1 MTIYLDIVLLENI
14 ILNYIILLSTAII
27 SKSKI
32 IMNRILIS
40 STIGGVY
47 AILNYV
53 SEKSGFVNIIL
64 KIVISIIMVK
74 VAFKEFEVKKI
85 LKQVIFFYLTSFTFG
100 GIAFMLLYFVNPQNI
115 IMNGTYFVGT
125 YPLKITVLAGGVGF
139 IIITIVTQYI
149 KNKITEKTMI
159 YDLEIFFDG
168 RTKKIKSM
176 LDTGNLLKEPITNAD
191 VIIVEKES
199 LLGIISNDILEN
211 LNNIV
216 KGKWISSNNI
226 NSYKFKLIPFSSLGN
241 ESGLLL
247 GFKPDYI
254 KIYKEEEFFRNDIIV
269 GIYNGK
275 LTKNNLYT
283 SLIGLNI
290 LKWISKIKGGIYEI
304 FTNV

>member
-40 STIGGVY
+40 STIGGIY

-64 KIVISIIMVK
+64 KIIISIIMVR
-74 VAFKEFEVKKI
+74 VAFKEIEWKKI
-85 LKQVIFFYLTSFTFG
+85 LKQVVFFYLTSFTFG

-168 RTKKIKSM
+168 RTTKIKSM

-199 LLGIISNDILEN
+199 LLGIISKDVLEN

-226 NSYKFKLIPFSSLGN
+226 HSYKFKLIPFSSLGN

-290 LKWISKIKGGIYEI
+290 LK
-304 FTNV
+304 

>member
-14 ILNYIILLSTAII
+14 VLNYIILLSTAII
-27 SKSKI
+27 SKSKMI
-32 IMNRILIS
+32 TSRILLS
-40 STIGGVY
+40 SIVGGIY
-47 AILNYV
+47 AILNYMTDND
-53 SEKSGFVNIIL
+53 FFINIII
-64 KIVISIIMVK
+64 KIAISVIMILI
-74 VAFKEFEVKKI
+74 AFKDFEIRKI
-85 LKQVIFFYLTSFTFG
+85 LKQLVFFYLTSFTFG
-100 GIAFMLLYFVNPQNI
+100 GIAFMLLYFINPKNI
-115 IMNGTYFVGT
+115 VMNEGYFVGT

-139 IIITIVTQYI
+139 VVISIVAQFV
-149 KNKITEKTMI
+149 KNKITEKSMI

-168 RTKKIKSM
+168 KVIKIKSM
-176 LDTGNLLKEPITNAD
+176 LDTGNLLKEPISKAD

-199 LLGIISNDILEN
+199 LKGVISNDILDN

-216 KGKWISSNNI
+216 KGKWISNVNI
-226 NSYKFKLIPFSSLGN
+226 YSYKFRLIPFSSLGN

-254 KIYKEEEFFRNDIIV
+254 RIFMDEEMLKNDVMI

-290 LKWISKIKGGIYEI
+290 LE
-304 FTNV
+304 